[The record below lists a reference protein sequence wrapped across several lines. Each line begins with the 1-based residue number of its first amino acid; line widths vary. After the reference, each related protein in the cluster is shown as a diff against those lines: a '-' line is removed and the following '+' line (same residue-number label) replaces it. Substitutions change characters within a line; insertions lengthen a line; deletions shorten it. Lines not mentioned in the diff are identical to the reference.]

1 MFSQRTIA
9 KAVFSQRTTP
19 KAVCSQRTTTKA
31 VFTQPMDDPKSCID
45 AVSRLFQKLRSVSG
59 RPQRLCSR
67 SQWTIPKT
75 VSTQSMDDPKGCV
88 HAVNG
93 QFQRLYP
100 RSQWTIPKAVFR
112 QSVDDS
118 KGCVQSAE
126 PQGTRLNSIGCCLCL
141 VNCHSALL
149 VHTMPTLRRQEM
161 WRRGFLEAIH
171 PTSFSQSKRHKRYS
185 LDQLKECVVAIFP
198 ELAEA

>member
-1 MFSQRTIA
+1 MCSQWTIQ
-9 KAVFSQRTTP
+9 KAVFKGRPQRLC
-19 KAVCSQRTTTKA
+19 AVK
-31 VFTQPMDDPKSCID
+31 
-45 AVSRLFQKLRSVSG
+45 G

-67 SQWTIPKT
+67 NQWTIPK
-75 VSTQSMDDPKGCV
+75 VVLTQSVDDSKSCVQSVDDPKGCV

-93 QFQRLYP
+93 QFQMLYP

-126 PQGTRLNSIGCCLCL
+126 PQRTRLNSIGCCLCL

-149 VHTMPTLRRQEM
+149 VHTMPTLRRQEICS
-161 WRRGFLEAIH
+161 RSHSPDQFQPIRASQTLFTRTAQRVHGRHISR
-171 PTSFSQSKRHKRYS
+171 TS
-185 LDQLKECVVAIFP
+185 
-198 ELAEA
+198 